1 MLYKVGD
8 SVMIRPDLNT
18 STRYKMIGSDGINGV
33 TEDMRDMAGTITV
46 ITAISSG
53 QYVVNGSAWRWT
65 DEMFVCA
72 VNDEDIDP
80 DIALNDFLAGV
91 KT

>member
-46 ITAISSG
+46 ITNIVLG
-53 QYVVNGSAWRWT
+53 QYVVKGSAWRWT
-65 DEMFVCA
+65 DEMFA
-72 VNDEDIDP
+72 YAIEDDFEP
-80 DIALNDFLAGV
+80 DNALDDFLSGV
-91 KT
+91 ET

>member
-1 MLYKVGD
+1 MLYQVGD

-18 STRYKMIGSDGINGV
+18 STRYKMIGSEGTNAV

-46 ITAISSG
+46 ITAISWG

-65 DEMFVCA
+65 DEMFA
-72 VNDEDIDP
+72 YAIEDDFEP
-80 DIALNDFLAGV
+80 DNALDDFLSGV
-91 KT
+91 ET